1 MAGFCNLAGRLQTP
15 ERTKS
20 EADLPKVSGRHREY
34 SRFRETDGG
43 DGVRSPTAWMGWQSL
58 NVERIISA
66 ALFHS
71 I

>member
-34 SRFRETDGG
+34 SRFPEGRDG
-43 DGVRSPTAWMGWQSL
+43 DRV
-58 NVERIISA
+58 
-66 ALFHS
+66 
-71 I
+71 